1 MAYRNSQIDRQ
12 NFSWFASDRK
22 VNSLVEIE
30 LDRGRIAQLGPLC
43 AHFTYPVAAFCGERG
58 AGGSALLAVAA
69 CAYHGRS
76 CPPGRQKPY
85 YTFGDFF
92 TFSADDAHIKGCV
105 LRYTLRLPLI
115 DVVETRRR
123 EPCQRW
129 NDYARRSERAVYYLD
144 RDRVPGAEAVLAAV
158 AAVGRGGMVCVEQ
171 LEWGLSVPQQKK
183 LVTALKALCAKN
195 HCQLL
200 CTTRSPAILAAL
212 PPAARYR
219 LVQQD
224 GQTLLEHPVPPEAAL
239 PQHRE
244 KLPIYLQKEAGP
256 WFWGLAPLALR
267 QQLQPVYCHTAAELA
282 QRLGEDD
289 RAPLGACTARAE
301 GRTAALLPVAA
312 RHKLLSLPPLLDAP
326 SELLSRLCQL
336 PSRSR
341 LCDSWGCDDTDL
353 QQLLSDAAA
362 TADPLGALAAALDEP
377 REALQRQL
385 AAAVRDTVHCRSFA
399 SRLEALFE

>member
-144 RDRVPGAEAVLAAV
+144 RDRLPGAEAVLAAV

-256 WFWGLAPLALR
+256 WFWGAG
-267 QQLQPVYCHTAAELA
+267 TA
-282 QRLGEDD
+282 G
-289 RAPLGACTARAE
+289 
-301 GRTAALLPVAA
+301 V
-312 RHKLLSLPPLLDAP
+312 
-326 SELLSRLCQL
+326 
-336 PSRSR
+336 
-341 LCDSWGCDDTDL
+341 
-353 QQLLSDAAA
+353 AAA
-362 TADPLGALAAALDEP
+362 TSAGLLPYSRRAGTATRRRRPRPTGGVYRPRRGAHRGTVAGGSTAQAAIAAAAAGCAQRAAQPPVSAAEP
-377 REALQRQL
+377 QPAM
-385 AAAVRDTVHCRSFA
+385 
-399 SRLEALFE
+399 